1 MWTSNEP
8 QYGDHGQLLAQ
19 DGWVY
24 VYGGTNT
31 TKYYDGVYV
40 MRVPHESQQDLDCYE
55 YWNGTQFTKERVYDP
70 REEQAILGPG
80 SSQGTVSSS
89 LTPNEQ
95 SGMILKLLRSHG
107 TLTSTL
113 TSMCTH
119 VRFPSQP

>member
-55 YWNGTQFTKERVYDP
+55 YWNGTQFTRDHVYDP
-70 REEQAILGPG
+70 TEEQAILGPG
-80 SSQGTVSSS
+80 SSQGTVSASQN
-89 LTPNEQ
+89 PNKQ
-95 SGMILKLLRSHG
+95 SELKL
-107 TLTSTL
+107 TLLSDH
-113 TSMCTH
+113 ME
-119 VRFPSQP
+119 PSSQRLSLCVHS